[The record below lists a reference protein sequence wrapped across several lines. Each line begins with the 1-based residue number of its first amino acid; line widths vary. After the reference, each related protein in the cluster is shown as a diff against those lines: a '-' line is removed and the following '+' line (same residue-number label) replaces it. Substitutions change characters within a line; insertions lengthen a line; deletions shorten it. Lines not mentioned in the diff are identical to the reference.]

1 MKTNYKELF
10 KEEIQPGIFR
20 IWIFDERNGSKN
32 FFMRIFEI
40 LPGKETKEDSHPYEH
55 EIFVLQGKGEVKVG
69 NKLEEIKEGDA
80 LFIPPNYIHMVKNTG
95 GGILRFICLVPSS
108 YRKYKEVGG

>member
-40 LPGKETKEDSHPYEH
+40 LPGKWTKEDSHPYEH
-55 EIFVLQGKGEVKVG
+55 EIFVLQGKGEVKIG
-69 NKLEEIKEGDA
+69 NKLEEIKEEDA

-95 GGILRFICLVPSS
+95 DDILRFICLVPSS
-108 YRKYKEVGG
+108 YRKYKEVKG